1 MKIPLLSL
9 QHEIQDC
16 IRHRYGD
23 GGTAPCQVIFPVAV
37 AGTGRG
43 NYQAAVQEDQE
54 GRGQVRGQGAQEVR
68 GGRAR
73 NADSVDTE
81 LTGGY
86 MGHGMGTLCSIL
98 PHYAVPS
105 NHHCHYVLF

>member
-1 MKIPLLSL
+1 MRSKIVSATDMEPV
-9 QHEIQDC
+9 Q
-16 IRHRYGD
+16 
-23 GGTAPCQVIFPVAV
+23 CQVIFPVAV

-54 GRGQVRGQGAQEVR
+54 GRGQVRAGGRAQEVR

-73 NADSVDTE
+73 NADSVDTQ

-86 MGHGMGTLCSIL
+86 LGHGMGTWCSI
-98 PHYAVPS
+98 
-105 NHHCHYVLF
+105 

>member
-1 MKIPLLSL
+1 MPGDISSGCGWDWERQLS
-9 QHEIQDC
+9 
-16 IRHRYGD
+16 GSSS
-23 GGTAPCQVIFPVAV
+23 GGS
-37 AGTGRG
+37 GGSG
-43 NYQAAVQEDQE
+43 
-54 GRGQVRGQGAQEVR
+54 GQVRAGGRAQEVR

-86 MGHGMGTLCSIL
+86 MGHGMGTRCSIL